1 MFTWHSAASA
11 QTPRIGVIVLPC
23 HARLATRAAIDLP
36 QLHPY
41 KPPIQLRAPW
51 PGSRGCRG
59 TKSYRCHG
67 AVRPGTATSGQRW
80 SVDGETDLSAEQ
92 VGAQTAAWFPQAHG
106 DGRRR
111 AGDRPAA
118 GQGAQA
124 PLRLSGSCEPGC
136 RWQIPRRRR
145 LQDMRVVSL
154 KRREDFLRLRGGVRW
169 STGAFVIET
178 KRRAE
183 RSGGNGG
190 VEDGAR
196 FGFTVTKKLGG
207 AVVRNRIRR
216 RLKEALRSLEPDV
229 ALPGHDYVLIARARA
244 SDVSFEVLKQ
254 DLFRGLTHVN
264 ETLQRRPAPSGR
276 RAKPTSERDGPDQK
290 AREQT

>member
-1 MFTWHSAASA
+1 
-11 QTPRIGVIVLPC
+11 
-23 HARLATRAAIDLP
+23 
-36 QLHPY
+36 
-41 KPPIQLRAPW
+41 
-51 PGSRGCRG
+51 
-59 TKSYRCHG
+59 
-67 AVRPGTATSGQRW
+67 
-80 SVDGETDLSAEQ
+80 
-92 VGAQTAAWFPQAHG
+92 
-106 DGRRR
+106 
-111 AGDRPAA
+111 
-118 GQGAQA
+118 
-124 PLRLSGSCEPGC
+124 
-136 RWQIPRRRR
+136 
-145 LQDMRVVSL
+145 MRVVSL

-183 RSGGNGG
+183 HAGRDGG

-244 SDVSFEVLKQ
+244 SDVSFELLKQ
-254 DLFRGLTHVN
+254 DLVRGLAHVN
-264 ETLQRRPAPSGR
+264 ETLQRRPAPSGG

-290 AREQT
+290 AREPT